1 MNRRSFIASTP
12 ALFAPSMQGAQA
24 SKLPI
29 KKGLVF
35 TMLPK
40 DLSILDRFQLAK
52 EVGFEEIE
60 CHTETDPKRAEEFKA
75 ASDKTGVPIHSV
87 MNSAHWQFPLSSS
100 DPQVVEKSMEG
111 MRTSLRNAKLW
122 GAQTVLLVPAVVN
135 PQTQYKDAWTRSQ
148 AKIRELLP
156 MAEDSKVII
165 AVEEVWNKFLLSPL
179 EMARYVDDFKT
190 PWVRAYFDVGNV
202 VLYGYPQ
209 DWIRTLGKR
218 IVKLHFKDFT
228 FRRDP
233 NIKKNVADWVN
244 LRDGEIDWKEIH
256 AALHEIG
263 YSGTASVELSGG
275 GKDYLADVVKRLD
288 QIFAGA

>member
-1 MNRRSFIASTP
+1 
-12 ALFAPSMQGAQA
+12 
-24 SKLPI
+24 
-29 KKGLVF
+29 
-35 TMLPK
+35 MLPK
-40 DLSILDRFQLAK
+40 DMSILDRFQLAK
-52 EVGFEEIE
+52 DVGFEEIE

-75 ASDKTGVPIHSV
+75 ASEKTGVPIHSV

-156 MAEDSKVII
+156 MAEESKVII

-179 EMARYVDDFKT
+179 EMARYVDDFKS

-209 DWIRTLGKR
+209 DWIRTLRKR
-218 IVKLHFKDFT
+218 IVKLHIKDFS

-233 NIKKNVADWVN
+233 NVKKNVADWVN
-244 LRDGEIDWKEIH
+244 LRDGDIDWKEIH
-256 AALHEIG
+256 AALREIG

-275 GKDYLADVVKRLD
+275 GKEYLADVVKRFD
-288 QIFAGA
+288 QILSGV